1 MSDFQC
7 LPTIPNL
14 AGVITSAD
22 VDEKGSGR
30 FTAKYVNWARIA
42 HLLHIHAPGWLFHL
56 RPAPDGSHIWKAPNN
71 TGYVIGYFTDPDGT
85 PTPDFPQSCMDNRND
100 PIQYEKISAR
110 DVTDT
115 HRRCL
120 CTTAAAVFGLAYELW
135 AKEEV
140 ENPYRED
147 QPGESKH
154 QKHQAKSQQPPAAVD
169 KAGEQEEADRFAN
182 VVLSKMAEVGVKPV
196 GMKTLLTVLK
206 VERLQDVPQKVRG
219 KLIQTLTSDYAK
231 LLNQG
236 KNSKGE
242 QIIQIEDPDEAVA
255 PSIEE
260 LENQVA
266 EVFS

>member
-1 MSDFQC
+1 MSEFQC

-14 AGVITSAD
+14 AGIITSAD

-100 PIQYEKISAR
+100 PIAYEKISAR

-135 AKEEV
+135 AKEDV
-140 ENPYRED
+140 ENPYREEESS
-147 QPGESKH
+147 ESKQ
-154 QKHQAKSQQPPAAVD
+154 QKQHGKAQQSAPAVD
-169 KAGEQEEADRFAN
+169 KATEQEEADRFAHA
-182 VVLSKMAEVGVKPV
+182 VFSKMAEVGVQPI
-196 GMKTLLTVLK
+196 GTKTLLTVLK
-206 VERLQDVPQKVRG
+206 VEAFQEVPQKIRN
-219 KLIQTLTSDYAK
+219 KLIQTLTPDYAK

-242 QIIQIEDPDEAVA
+242 QIIKVEDPSDAVA

-260 LENQVA
+260 LENKVA
-266 EVFS
+266 EVFA